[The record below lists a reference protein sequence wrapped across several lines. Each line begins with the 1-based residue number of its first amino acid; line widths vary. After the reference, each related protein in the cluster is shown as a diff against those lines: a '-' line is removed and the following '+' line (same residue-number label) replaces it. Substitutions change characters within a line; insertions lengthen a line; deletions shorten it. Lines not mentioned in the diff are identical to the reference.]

1 MPEPLLTEH
10 PPVEGPGPVDPMLP
24 RPFRVVDVHYESPN
38 VRTLLM
44 EPADGGP
51 SIVFDA
57 GQIGMISLPG
67 VGEVPISFSSD
78 PRDHQRVTMT
88 IRAVGAVTVGLT
100 SLSRG
105 SIVGLRGPYGTAWPI
120 DEAADRDML
129 VITGGLGLCPLRSL
143 VVEAAARR
151 SVLRSLTVIH
161 GARSPSDLLFKV
173 DLEKWRRRPELD
185 VLLTVDHADPGW
197 HGNVGVPTTLFD
209 RAIKD
214 PANTIAMLCGPD
226 VMLRIVGQALIDWG
240 VPADRVWVTMER
252 NMKCGIGLCG
262 HCQMGPLFVCRD
274 GPIFRFDRVSH
285 LFSVEEV

>member
-1 MPEPLLTEH
+1 MAEPALLEH
-10 PPVEGPGPVDPMLP
+10 PDPTEPMLP
-24 RPFRVVDVHYESPN
+24 RPFRVTDVRYESPN
-38 VRTLLM
+38 VRTLVL
-44 EPADGGP
+44 EPGDGGP
-51 SIVFDA
+51 SIVFEA

-78 PRDHQRVTMT
+78 PRDHERVTMT
-88 IRAVGAVTVGLT
+88 IRAVGAVTTGLT
-100 SLSRG
+100 SLPRG

-120 DEAADRDML
+120 DEAAGLDML

-214 PANTIAMLCGPD
+214 GPNTIAMLCGPD
-226 VMLRIVGQALIDWG
+226 VMLRIVGTALIDWG
-240 VPADRVWVTMER
+240 VPASRVWVTMER

-262 HCQMGPLFVCRD
+262 HCQMGPFFVCRD
-274 GPIFRFDRVSH
+274 GPIFRFDAVSP
-285 LFSVEEV
+285 LFAVEEV